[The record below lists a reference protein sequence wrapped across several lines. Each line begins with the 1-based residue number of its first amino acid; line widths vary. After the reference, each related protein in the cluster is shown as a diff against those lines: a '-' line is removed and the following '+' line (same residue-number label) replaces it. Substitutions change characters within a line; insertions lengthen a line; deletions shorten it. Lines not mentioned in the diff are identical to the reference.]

1 MKVTQMKISKTRI
14 FTALSA
20 FFLAMAIAPAAK
32 ADGVNI
38 TGSGTYDTDAPTT
51 AYSAPGATWY
61 FSFNLPDP
69 INNNPTTQDTNF
81 TFDLNG
87 TQAANSLPGG
97 VLFYSVAQ
105 LGGFDL
111 FVPTDPASGTAI
123 ISLYFPADV
132 GSNLSIVFGDNAA
145 QIGLNDGDAIGSGNV
160 SITPE
165 PPSLLLFG
173 TAILMAGGL
182 LYFRRHSSEA
192 V

>member
-1 MKVTQMKISKTRI
+1 MKMTQIKISPTRI
-14 FTALSA
+14 FTALSV

-32 ADGVNI
+32 AVTI
-38 TGSGTYDTDAPTT
+38 TGSGTYDASAPTT
-51 AYSAPGATWY
+51 AYSAPGAAWY

-69 INNNPTTQDTNF
+69 INNDPSTEDTSF

-87 TQAANSLPGG
+87 TQVADSLPGG

-111 FVPTDPASGTAI
+111 FVPTDPVSGTDI

-132 GSNLSIVFGDNAA
+132 GSNLSIVYGDNAA
-145 QIGLNDGDAIGSGNV
+145 QIGLNDGNPIGSGDVN
-160 SITPE
+160 ITPE
-165 PPSLLLFG
+165 PPSLLLLG

-182 LYFRRHSSEA
+182 LYRRRNSSQA
-192 V
+192 I